1 MAILYELLAGRP
13 ERPTALGDGPTAAE
27 AAAPTIGQPA

>member
-13 ERPTALGDGPTAAE
+13 EPPAAIGDRIGAA
-27 AAAPTIGQPA
+27 AGAPTIGQPA

>member
-1 MAILYELLAGRP
+1 MTILYELLAGRP
-13 ERPTALGDGPTAAE
+13 ERPAAVGDGAGAQ